1 MFPKMNP
8 KQMKKMMRQ
17 MGMEMKELSTKEVII
32 RIEDGSEITISG
44 PSVNV
49 IEMQGQKTYQISGG
63 SESAGSSSNEGV
75 SDDDVALIASQA
87 GVSKEAAEEALKKSE
102 GDIAAA
108 IMSLSK

>member
-17 MGMEMKELSTKEVII
+17 MGMEMKELSAKEVLI
-32 RIEDGSEITISG
+32 RLEDSEITISG
-44 PSVNV
+44 PNVSV

-63 SESAGSSSNEGV
+63 VESAGSSSSEAV
-75 SDDDVALIASQA
+75 SDDDVALVSSQA
-87 GVSKEAAEEALKKSE
+87 GVSKEAAAEALKNSD
-102 GDIAAA
+102 GDIATA